1 MSGYYSIAS
10 RRWVSAAEVAAAE
23 RAATEPTEPTEPT
36 AAEGRRAEYE
46 ARADAAAAAGDYD
59 EARRLL
65 DEMRRGH

>member
-10 RRWVSAAEVAAAE
+10 RKWVSAAEIAAAE
-23 RAATEPTEPTEPT
+23 KAAANPTTEPT
-36 AAEGRRAEYE
+36 AAELRIADYE

-65 DEMRRGH
+65 DEMRRRPS